1 MKLGLRGLAL
11 GVAALCGLYDAAAWL
26 SRRQRHLAVNAV
38 LYSAWILFEQRHVV
52 HHVEEIRRPP
62 SSDGVTDAPATDEPT
77 APLVAA

>member
-26 SRRQRHLAVNAV
+26 SWRQRHLAVNAV
-38 LYSAWILFEQRHVV
+38 LYNARILFEQRHVV